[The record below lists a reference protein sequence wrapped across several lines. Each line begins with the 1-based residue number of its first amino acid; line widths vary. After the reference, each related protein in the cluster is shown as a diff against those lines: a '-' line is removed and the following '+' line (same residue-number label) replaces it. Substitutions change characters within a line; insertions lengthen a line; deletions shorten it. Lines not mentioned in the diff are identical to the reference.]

1 LATSPKVASLE
12 NLRQQIGPAIGRYL
26 QDYKARISC
35 ARLDEKLIRDPIFG
49 FLRLRPY
56 EALIVDSRLFQRLR
70 GIFQTALT
78 FLTYPSSI
86 HTRFEHSLNC
96 MNLATRV
103 LQSLEEKH
111 PKVIGNAEKAEVRL
125 AALLHDIGH
134 CLFSHGSEF
143 FYRNFPEVA
152 SVINDPEVA
161 GGNPSESECVNYA
174 ILTSKE
180 FLNLLWSPI
189 KERCSTD
196 EYCRREC
203 GYLDDI
209 QLSRVAQMIIGMSP
223 GGFPNNR
230 YMADIINGPLDV
242 DKLDYLTRD
251 GYFTGVNLS
260 VDIDRL
266 LPSLDLAYVENPI
279 TKEKERKLVVDHRG
293 VAVVEQLLF
302 SRMLLY
308 DTVYHHHKVRA
319 AQGALNSLLNRHHKK
334 KVWPTTSGRLDS
346 MVDFLELDEY
356 DFYGAAYSGH
366 LKKDIDNLRY
376 RNLPARALVITA
388 RGLTDKKG
396 HTKWSMRC
404 ADLTNRT
411 DPVARQKGAIFFDGI
426 KKKIINYVA
435 AERKPRLDMGDIL
448 IDIPETRG
456 YKKLGEDTLIK
467 IHDDCVETLGKFF
480 PFDKVINNYS
490 KEYKYRTYV
499 FGPETHK
506 DLIAYAAFRAFA
518 EEGINLN
525 DLGLI
530 LAHQEAGTAKDL
542 LNKKNVLIPDWRKK
556 FYVPDLAGSASPTV

>member
-1 LATSPKVASLE
+1 MAAPPKVSPLQT
-12 NLRQQIGPAIGRYL
+12 LRGHLGPAIGRYL
-26 QDYKARISC
+26 HDYKTRIDC

-49 FLRLRPY
+49 FLRLRPH
-56 EALIVDSRLFQRLR
+56 EALIVDSPLFQRLR

-96 MNLATRV
+96 LNLASRV
-103 LQSLEEKH
+103 LQSLEEKN
-111 PKVIGNAEKAEVRL
+111 PKIGEVEKAEVRL

-152 SVINDPEVA
+152 AAVSDPEVL
-161 GGNPSESECVNYA
+161 GGTPSESECVNYA
-174 ILTSKE
+174 ILTSPE
-180 FLNLLWSPI
+180 FTELLWDPI
-189 KERCSTD
+189 KERCLDHSEKD
-196 EYCRREC
+196 F
-203 GYLDDI
+203 GYLDEIDF
-209 QLSRVAQMIIGMSP
+209 LHVAQMIIGMSP
-223 GGFPNNR
+223 GGVPAKR

-266 LPSLDLAYVENPI
+266 LPSLDLAKVKNI
-279 TKEKERKLVVDHRG
+279 VTKQNERKLVVDHRG

-319 AQGALNSLLNRHHKK
+319 AQGALNTLLERHHKD
-334 KVWPTTSGRLDS
+334 KVWQTTSGRLDS

-356 DFYGAAYSGH
+356 DFYGAKYKSKR
-366 LKKDIDNLRY
+366 LKKDIENLRY
-376 RNLPARALVITA
+376 RNLPARALVMTA
-388 RGLTDKKG
+388 RGLTDEKG
-396 HTKWSMRC
+396 HTKWSTRC

-411 DPVARQKGAIFFDGI
+411 DPVARKKGAEFFDGI
-426 KKKIINYVA
+426 KRKIIEYVSEVRSPA
-435 AERKPRLDMGDIL
+435 LEMGDIL

-467 IHDDCVETLGKFF
+467 IHKDCIESLGKFF

-506 DLIAYAAFRAFA
+506 SEIAYAAFRAFS
-518 EEGINLN
+518 EQGIRLN
-525 DLGLI
+525 ELGLI
-530 LAHQEAGTAKDL
+530 LAHQEAGTTRDL
-542 LNKKNVLIPDWRKK
+542 LKGNHIRIPDWRTD
-556 FYVPDLAGSASPTV
+556 FYVPDLAKESQPTD